1 MVPSLISSGSYKYP
15 YLGLSSLN
23 SLNLTIV
30 EALNLPQ
37 NTGAYVTDIAAGG
50 PADKAGLRGGTTQTE
65 ISGLYSG
72 GDLIVAVDGREIKDF
87 SELLSYMVVNK
98 APGDVITFTVIREG
112 NRVEV
117 PVTLGERP

>member
-1 MVPSLISSGSYKYP
+1 M
-15 YLGLSSLN
+15 LGCAPKDYWLRKTRYRS
-23 SLNLTIV
+23 TQ
-30 EALNLPQ
+30 PT
-37 NTGAYVTDIAAGG
+37 TGAYVTDIAAGG

-87 SELLSYMVVNK
+87 SELLSYMVLNK
-98 APGDVITFTVIREG
+98 APGDVITFTIIREG